1 MIRSRLTKL
10 EAPEVVRPRGRF
22 RTLANAV
29 EAFMAVRDR
38 GVLLVEARGDALY
51 SVCTKH
57 PYFGEL
63 NGGEL
68 IQLID
73 GHARRH
79 ADQIREIGEGYQ
91 AVRKIRSKPVRDR
104 KKVALRRDEPDLPG
118 ELEHLKEPDLVFE
131 ANPSVA
137 IQDVRLEDSN
147 DRISEPRAFELR
159 LVRWSAFTW
168 VAPNLDP

>member
-1 MIRSRLTKL
+1 
-10 EAPEVVRPRGRF
+10 
-22 RTLANAV
+22 
-29 EAFMAVRDR
+29 MAVRDR
-38 GVLLVEARGDALY
+38 SVLLVEERGDALC

-91 AVRKIRSKPVRDR
+91 AVRKIRSKLVRDR
-104 KKVALRRDEPDLPG
+104 KKVAFRRDYPDLPG
-118 ELEHLKEPDLVFE
+118 EHEHLK
-131 ANPSVA
+131 NPAYCLRQMGQLPFRMRVSKT
-137 IQDVRLEDSN
+137 SN
-147 DRISEPRAFELR
+147 ERISERKARELR
-159 LVRWSAFTW
+159 VVRWNAFSSL
-168 VAPNLDP
+168 APNLAL